1 MKRIQLE
8 ELLAEEVAALEK
20 KKYVAI
26 LAGFVC
32 AVNDRDLLAMSVL
45 KSLNKFFR
53 IREVNTTCG
62 CDECI
67 GHPYE

>member
-1 MKRIQLE
+1 MKRIEIE
-8 ELLAEEVAALEK
+8 ELLAEEVSALEK

-32 AVNDRDLLAMSVL
+32 AVNEGDLLAMSVL

-53 IREVNTTCG
+53 IQEMKTTCG